1 MPKSTPPSGKRKG
14 DKPAKPCP
22 DFPIYPHA
30 VGKWA
35 KTIRGHTY
43 CYGVWSDPEGAL
55 DEYLDQKDDLY
66 AGRTPES
73 KGGLSLRE
81 LCNAFIQSKRIDL
94 EVGRLSP
101 RTFCDYD
108 RTCHADSS
116 MATESKMHVC
126 GPW

>member
-14 DKPAKPCP
+14 DKPAKPRP

-43 CYGVWSDPEGAL
+43 CYGVRSDPEGAL

-66 AGRTPES
+66 AGRTRADHHAGRRYPT
-73 KGGLSLRE
+73 
-81 LCNAFIQSKRIDL
+81 
-94 EVGRLSP
+94 RLSGM
-101 RTFCDYD
+101 RTPLPYFYPE
-108 RTCHADSS
+108 RRKTLA
-116 MATESKMHVC
+116 MLPLPE
-126 GPW
+126 GFFRF